1 VCCLSQLSQLSQ
13 VALVIVVNKNGLKGI
28 TLLAWL
34 VIGGNRP
41 LKSTMS
47 EKKECWLVEMTQTH
61 CSLPDLN
68 VSLLAHDV
76 QSSKPTASS
85 LSLPNPLYTTFI
97 PSYYLRLRFT

>member
-1 VCCLSQLSQLSQ
+1 M
-13 VALVIVVNKNGLKGI
+13 LVSSLYACGM
-28 TLLAWL
+28 T
-34 VIGGNRP
+34 
-41 LKSTMS
+41 
-47 EKKECWLVEMTQTH
+47 WLVEMTQTQTP

-85 LSLPNPLYTTFI
+85 LSFSNPLYTTFI